1 VVGVGEVV
9 KDCARA
15 TCQDVCRLDAPDVA
29 DVADV
34 VSQSLCLR
42 LVMSMRDQ
50 ATHGHQRNV

>member
-1 VVGVGEVV
+1 
-9 KDCARA
+9 
-15 TCQDVCRLDAPDVA
+15 LDAAEVA

-34 VSQSLCLR
+34 VSQSLGLR